1 VEKIPI
7 KRNFVSLRGQHN
19 HIMDTDPSFSSWYRL
34 IGVASLLFLLLPRL
48 SATSVDAQIEAQVDR
63 IIAFAEE
70 EVKERLQLLDQ
81 SLLEHRLDAT
91 VRKLIATHLRYPAQ
105 TSRNLGRAI
114 AYFPIFEAELA
125 AAGMP
130 ATLKYLPVIESALLA
145 NAISRVGAEGL
156 WQFMP
161 ETAPEYGLTIDHYL
175 DERLDTYRATQGA
188 IRYLQSAYEYLGDW
202 SLAIA
207 AYNAGKGS
215 VRRAQRRSGG
225 KNFWAVRRYL
235 PRETRNYVPAFIAA
249 IYLTEFYAAHEITP
263 TFPSLDEQLVERM
276 IIEVPLSFYRIA
288 QVTGLSIEL
297 IQNLNPGYK
306 KGYLPAYPGG
316 HNLILPQRVI
326 PAMNTYLE
334 EYGQVEDEPVL
345 PWAPIFKLDDYQPN
359 DQEDYRSFT
368 TLVVSGDS
376 LSSVAGRLSFSSS
389 QLAIWNNISPLDS
402 LVEGQKLRFFR
413 PVRFHN
419 TPSREVMNN
428 KWRAPLL
435 SSDGLA
441 STQFTEMTALPAEVK
456 VKICFQ
462 LDRRTKPSEILARF
476 PEVDNERFFQ
486 QNDISKDR
494 ALRAGSLIYL
504 PSF

>member
-1 VEKIPI
+1 
-7 KRNFVSLRGQHN
+7 
-19 HIMDTDPSFSSWYRL
+19 MDTDPSFSSWYRF
-34 IGVASLLFLLLPRL
+34 IGVASLLCLFIPRL
-48 SATSVDAQIEAQVDR
+48 SATSVDAQIEAQVNK

-130 ATLKYLPVIESALLA
+130 EALKYLPVIESALLP
-145 NAISRVGAEGL
+145 NAMSRVGAEGL

-161 ETAPEYGLTIDHYL
+161 ETAPEYGLIIDEYL

-225 KNFWAVRRYL
+225 KHFWAVRRYL

-263 TFPSLDEQLVERM
+263 AFPSLDEQLVGSLV
-276 IIEVPLSFYRIA
+276 IEAPLSFYRIA

-306 KGYLPAYPGG
+306 KGFLPGYPGG

-326 PAMNTYLE
+326 PAMNTYLA
-334 EYGQVEDEPVL
+334 EYGQGDDEPVL
-345 PWAPIFKLDDYQPN
+345 PWAPIFQLDDYKPN
-359 DQEDYRSFT
+359 DQADYRSFT
-368 TLVVSGDS
+368 THVAAGDS
-376 LSSVAGRLSFSSS
+376 LASVAERLHFSSS
-389 QLAIWNNISPLDS
+389 QLAIWNDISPLDS
-402 LVEGQKLRFFR
+402 LVEGQEIHFFR
-413 PVRFHN
+413 PVRFHEIP
-419 TPSREVMNN
+419 TREVKPN

-435 SSDGLA
+435 SLDRLTSN
-441 STQFTEMTALPAEVK
+441 QFAETTPLPADVK
-456 VKICFQ
+456 VKICLQ
-462 LDRRTKPSEILARF
+462 LDRRTKPSTILERF
-476 PEVDNERFFQ
+476 PDVDGEQFFQ
-486 QNDISKDR
+486 QNALSKDR
-494 ALRAGSLIYL
+494 PLPAGRLIYL
-504 PSF
+504 PSR

>member
-1 VEKIPI
+1 
-7 KRNFVSLRGQHN
+7 
-19 HIMDTDPSFSSWYRL
+19 MDTDPSFLSWHRL
-34 IGVASLLFLLLPRL
+34 IGLASFICLFIPRL
-48 SATSVDAQIEAQVDR
+48 SATSVDAQVEAQVDK
-63 IIAFAEE
+63 IIAYAEE

-91 VRKLIATHLRYPAQ
+91 VRRLISNHLRYPAQ

-125 AAGMP
+125 AAGLP
-130 ATLKYLPVIESALLA
+130 ETLKYLPVIESALLP
-145 NAISRVGAEGL
+145 NAMSRVGAEGL

-161 ETAPEYGLTIDHYL
+161 ETAPEFGLTIDEYL

-207 AYNAGKGS
+207 AYNAGKGR

-225 KNFWAVRRYL
+225 KHFWSVRRYL

-263 TFPSLDEQLVERM
+263 FFPTLDQQLVERM
-276 IIEVPLSFYRIA
+276 IIETPLSFYRIA
-288 QVTGLSIEL
+288 QVTGLSIEF

-326 PAMNTYLE
+326 PAMNTYLAT
-334 EYGQVEDEPVL
+334 YDHVEDEPVL
-345 PWAPIFKLDDYQPN
+345 PWAPIFKLNDYQQDDHLN
-359 DQEDYRSFT
+359 YQTFT
-368 TLVVSGDS
+368 TLVAEGDS
-376 LSSVAGRLSFSSS
+376 LASVAKRLNFSSS

-402 LVEGQKLRFFR
+402 LIEGQVIKFFQ
-413 PVRFHN
+413 PVLFHDL
-419 TPSREVMNN
+419 PMREVASTD
-428 KWRAPLL
+428 WRAPHLQA
-435 SSDGLA
+435 DKIV
-441 STQFTEMTALPAEVK
+441 STLNPAFHALPSAINVK
-456 VKICFQ
+456 FCFQ
-462 LDRRTKPSEILARF
+462 LNRREKPSEILSRF
-476 PEVDNERFFQ
+476 PKVDNEQFYQ
-486 QNDISKDR
+486 QNDLSKDR
-494 ALRAGSLIYL
+494 ALPAGRLIYL
-504 PSF
+504 PSR

>member
-1 VEKIPI
+1 
-7 KRNFVSLRGQHN
+7 
-19 HIMDTDPSFSSWYRL
+19 MDTDPSFSSWYRF
-34 IGVASLLFLLLPRL
+34 IGVASLICLFIPRL
-48 SATSVDAQIEAQVDR
+48 SATSVDTHIEAQVDK
-63 IIAFAEE
+63 IIAYAEE
-70 EVKERLQLLDQ
+70 EVKERLLLLDQ
-81 SLLEHRLDAT
+81 SLLEHRLDAS
-91 VRKLIATHLRYPAQ
+91 VRKIIATHLRYPAQ

-125 AAGMP
+125 AAGLP
-130 ATLKYLPVIESALLA
+130 ETLKYLPVIESALLP
-145 NAISRVGAEGL
+145 NAMSRVGAEGL

-161 ETAPEYGLTIDHYL
+161 ETAPEYGLIIDEYL

-202 SLAIA
+202 SLAIS

-225 KNFWAVRRYL
+225 KHFWSVRRYL
-235 PRETRNYVPAFIAA
+235 PRETRNYIPAFIAA

-263 TFPSLDEQLVERM
+263 SFPSLDEQLVERM

-288 QVTGLSIEL
+288 QVTGLSIEF

-334 EYGQVEDEPVL
+334 EYGQIEDEPVL
-345 PWAPIFKLDDYQPN
+345 PWAPIFKLDEYEPN
-359 DQEDYRSFT
+359 DQEDYGSFT
-368 TLVVSGDS
+368 TLVSSGDS
-376 LSSVAGRLSFSSS
+376 LSSVAERLSFSSS

-402 LVEGQKLRFFR
+402 LVEGQELAFFR
-413 PVRFHN
+413 PVRFHDI
-419 TPSREVMNN
+419 PSREILAN
-428 KWRAPLL
+428 KWRAPILPL
-435 SSDGLA
+435 DGLT
-441 STQFTEMTALPAEVK
+441 STLFPEVVSLPAEVK

-462 LDRRTKPSEILARF
+462 LNRRTKPSEILAQF

-486 QNDISKDR
+486 QNDLSKDR
-494 ALRAGSLIYL
+494 VLPAGRLIYL
-504 PSF
+504 PSR